1 MKLHTLES
9 DIRDLLD
16 TVKELA
22 PTFLEQRGW
31 KFKDH
36 HWTRGDAKISDTMT
50 AVLVAL
56 RSSP

>member
-9 DIRDLLD
+9 DIRDLLKI
-16 TVKELA
+16 VEELA
-22 PTFLEQRGW
+22 PVLLEQRGW
-31 KFKDH
+31 KKKGG